1 LTPQWQPDKFEASQ
15 PQEGEHTMKLDG
27 KVAIITGSSRGIGK
41 QIALT
46 FAREGAKIA
55 VVARTEREGTSKL
68 PGTIHQTVAEIRA
81 LGGTAIP
88 VRTDLTVDADIENM
102 AKRVLEE
109 WGRIDILVNDAAANL
124 NAFVIDLPVKYWDL
138 MMKVNLRG
146 TFLCTKAIL
155 PTMIAQKSGNIICMT
170 SIAAK
175 RRAPPGEVCYSI
187 TKAGIEL
194 FAWGLAQEVKQY
206 NIAVNDLYPTGGVL
220 TDGYK
225 TVFAKRGITEETL
238 RNMKQPEQIA
248 EAALWLA
255 QQTGETFT
263 GHSVN
268 DDEVKALS
276 EKANIQ

>member
-1 LTPQWQPDKFEASQ
+1 
-15 PQEGEHTMKLDG
+15 MKLDG
-27 KVAIITGSSRGIGK
+27 KVAIVTGSSRGIGR

-55 VVARTEREGTSKL
+55 VVARTEKEGTSKL

-88 VRTDLTVDADIENM
+88 VRTDLTIDTDI
-102 AKRVLEE
+102 A
-109 WGRIDILVNDAAANL
+109 
-124 NAFVIDLPVKYWDL
+124 
-138 MMKVNLRG
+138 
-146 TFLCTKAIL
+146 
-155 PTMIAQKSGNIICMT
+155 TMIKQKSGNIICMT

-194 FAWGLAQEVKQY
+194 FAWGLAQEVKEH

-225 TVFAKRGITEETL
+225 TVFAKRGITEESL
-238 RNMKQPEQIA
+238 RRMKTPQQIA

-276 EKANIQ
+276 EKTKNEKP

>member
-1 LTPQWQPDKFEASQ
+1 
-15 PQEGEHTMKLDG
+15 MKLDG

-55 VVARTEREGTSKL
+55 VVARTEKEGTSKL

-81 LGGTAIP
+81 LGGIAIP
-88 VRTDLTVDADIENM
+88 VRTDLTVDVDIENM

-124 NAFVIDLPVKYWDL
+124 NAIIVDLPVKYWDL

-146 TFLCTKAIL
+146 TFLCTKAVL
-155 PTMIAQKSGNIICMT
+155 PTMIKQKGGNIICMT

-194 FAWGLAQEVKQY
+194 FCWGLAQEVKEH
-206 NIAVNDLYPTGGVL
+206 NIAVNDLYPTGGVV

-248 EAALWLA
+248 DAVLWLA
-255 QQTGETFT
+255 QQTAGTFT

-276 EKANIQ
+276 EKSLIK